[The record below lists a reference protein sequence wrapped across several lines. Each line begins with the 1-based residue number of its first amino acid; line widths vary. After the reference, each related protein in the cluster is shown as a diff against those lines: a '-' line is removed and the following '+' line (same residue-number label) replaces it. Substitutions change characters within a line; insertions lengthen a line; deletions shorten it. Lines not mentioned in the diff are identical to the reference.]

1 MTSVV
6 KITRLFVEVHNNQ
19 TKVAGTPN
27 DEHVV
32 LFKEDLLN
40 VCLQIACEGTNARD
54 PSGAILNDARYQ
66 VAVAMNTLYEC
77 QVAARANYDRNPR
90 VDDPARRA
98 KEESFAASTWN
109 QSCKRAIKRGAN
121 D

>member
-1 MTSVV
+1 MTSGLE
-6 KITRLFVEVHNNQ
+6 ITCLFAEAHENQ

-27 DEHVV
+27 DGHVV
-32 LFKEDLLN
+32 TFKDDLLN

-77 QVAARANYDRNPR
+77 QVAARANYKPNIKA
-90 VDDPARRA
+90 DDPARRA
-98 KEESFAASTWN
+98 KEEN
-109 QSCKRAIKRGAN
+109 
-121 D
+121 